1 MDDQTSPERSEQPTQ
16 EIPSVKSVS
25 PIADTPGSAPFSER
39 TEEVD
44 ELGSDAEAYAALKAR
59 RAERRRKKLIH
70 RGIAAGIVL
79 AIVVIAIVAVNLMS
93 QQTEDVSTDPI
104 VDYVTRGTFQTQTS
118 AKGTLKPFSATTI
131 SPTVEGTVS
140 EVRVVSGQTVAAGD
154 VLMTIKNDELDQAV
168 SDAER
173 TLRDAQADLATAQ
186 KALETAKAGT
196 TETDEEGNEVWTEG
210 DTAGAQE
217 QVNTAQRDVESAQ
230 SALSQAQ
237 AKAAERT
244 VYAPVAGSVIDLNVQ
259 SGDMISGGTVSGS
272 GDAVS
277 KVPMQ
282 IADLSQMRVT
292 VSVDEENITKIAN
305 GQAVEVTFPAIEG
318 LTSQGSVETIA
329 TVASDSSSSYYSDGS
344 SASFDVSVLI
354 PSPDSRLKPG
364 MTAQVS
370 IITQQIDD
378 VIMVPTQALLTDD
391 GENYYVRVETDEETH
406 DYKEVDVQVVAQDD
420 NYAVVGRPD
429 DSDGS
434 AGDQAVTGDIN
445 DPDAGSAD
453 DTSTD
458 SPEESS
464 TSNASLPV
472 SSLHEGDVLIVSLGS
487 DQLADG
493 EDAEAGV

>member
-1 MDDQTSPERSEQPTQ
+1 MDDQASPSHDEQPTQ
-16 EIPSVKSVS
+16 AIPSVKGVL
-25 PIADTPGSAPFSER
+25 PLTGAPNDANVAQAA
-39 TEEVD
+39 EEEAG
-44 ELGSDAEAYAALKAR
+44 ELRSDAEAYAALKAR

-70 RGIAAGIVL
+70 RGIAAGVVL
-79 AIVVIAIVAVNLMS
+79 AVVVIALVAINLMS
-93 QQTEDVSTDPI
+93 QQAEDTSTEPI

-118 AKGTLKPFSATTI
+118 AKGTLKPLSATTI

-154 VLMTIKNDELDQAV
+154 VLMTIKNDDLDQAV

-173 TLRDAQADLATAQ
+173 TLRDAQADLTTAQ

-196 TETDEEGNEVWTEG
+196 TEIDEEGNETWVEG
-210 DTAGAQE
+210 DTTGAQE
-217 QVNTAQRDVESAQ
+217 QVNTAQRAVESAQ

-244 VYAPVAGSVIDLNVQ
+244 VCAPAAGSVIDLNVQ

-272 GDAVS
+272 GDSTS

-292 VSVDEENITKIAN
+292 VSVDEENITKIAT
-305 GQAVEVTFPAIEG
+305 GQAVEVTFPAVEG
-318 LTSQGSVETIA
+318 LTSQGTVETIA
-329 TVASDSSSSYYSDGS
+329 TVANDSSSSYYSDGS
-344 SASFDVSVLI
+344 SASFDVSILI

-378 VIMVPTQALLTDD
+378 VIMVPQQALLTDD
-391 GENYYVRVETDEETH
+391 SENYYVRVETDDQTH
-406 DYKEVDVQVVAQDD
+406 EYKEVDVQVLAQDD

-429 DSDGS
+429 DSDTS
-434 AGDQAVTGDIN
+434 AEEQAASGDIN
-445 DPDAGSAD
+445 DPDADGSEDSSD
-453 DTSTD
+453 DSQ
-458 SPEESS
+458 ESS

-472 SSLHEGDVLIVSLGS
+472 TSLQEGDVLIVSLGS
-487 DQLADG
+487 DQLMDGADSG
-493 EDAEAGV
+493 AGA